1 MFNFASGIRN
11 IIRSSLAP
19 VVKGPTETH
28 ESNGLRQSDQEE
40 EETSPTPETSH
51 VGNLYINL
59 TF

>member
-51 VGNLYINL
+51 VGNL
-59 TF
+59 